1 MPPIKKYDAIVIGG
15 GHNGLTAAAYFA
27 RAGKEVLV
35 LERRYVLGGAAVT
48 EEVFPGFKFSVCSYV
63 VSLLKANIIRELM
76 LPKFGLELLP
86 LESTFTP
93 LENDYLMRTAD
104 PDETYREM
112 YRHSPRDAETYT
124 RFGPLMGQI
133 GMAVRPILETVP
145 PNAIRPSFPDL
156 SAMKKLL
163 NHFKTLSDEQ
173 FEYLT
178 KLMTM
183 SSADF
188 LDEWFEFE
196 PLKATMAASGIIG
209 TFMGPRSP
217 GSAYVM
223 LHHYMGDIDG
233 AFRAWGFQRGGTGAV
248 SMAIARSAEYFGA
261 KIMTE
266 APVEKVIVKNGRAIG
281 VALENGDEYKAD
293 KVISGLDPKL
303 SFLKMVDEIDLPN
316 DFVTDIKNFRIRGSS
331 GKVNLAL
338 DALPE
343 FTCLPGN
350 GPHLRGAISI
360 SPDFDYIEKA
370 YDDANEPSATETYF
384 QSIDIPILGR
394 IEAPGTLEGG
404 DVIWINERIVA
415 VGEGYRSNAEGIRQF
430 QALLGN
436 LVEKVITVPLPHWT
450 GPTECLHLMS
460 NVSPI
465 DHDLYL
471 VYSRLLPVFFRQY
484 LIDSGIELLE
494 VPDKE
499 YNSMGCNVLAIAPR
513 KCIMIAGNPKIQ
525 QQLEAKSVEVH
536 IYDGSEI
543 SLKGT
548 GGPTCLTRPFL
559 RSES

>member
-1 MPPIKKYDAIVIGG
+1 
-15 GHNGLTAAAYFA
+15 
-27 RAGKEVLV
+27 
-35 LERRYVLGGAAVT
+35 
-48 EEVFPGFKFSVCSYV
+48 
-63 VSLLKANIIRELM
+63 M

-93 LENDYLMRTAD
+93 LDNDYLMRTAD

-133 GMAVRPILETVP
+133 GMAVRPILETIP

-163 NHFKTLSDEQ
+163 NHFKTLSSEQ

-196 PLKATMAASGIIG
+196 PLKATMSASGIIG

-266 APVEKVIVKNGRAIG
+266 APVEKVIVNNGRAIG

-293 KVISGLDPKL
+293 KVISALDPKL
-303 SFLKMVDEIDLPN
+303 SFLKMVDETDLPN

-370 YDDANEPSATETYF
+370 YDDAKYGNFSEVPY
-384 QSIDIPILGR
+384 IDIIIPSVLDPEMAPPGKHVMSCFVQYAPYNINGGWDDQKREDFGDAVINALARFAPNIKDIILHR
-394 IEAPGTLEGG
+394 QVLTPADIESTFGLTEGNIFHGELTL
-404 DVIWINERIVA
+404 
-415 VGEGYRSNAEGIRQF
+415 
-430 QALLGN
+430 
-436 LVEKVITVPLPHWT
+436 
-450 GPTECLHLMS
+450 
-460 NVSPI
+460 
-465 DHDLYL
+465 
-471 VYSRLLPVFFRQY
+471 
-484 LIDSGIELLE
+484 
-494 VPDKE
+494 
-499 YNSMGCNVLAIAPR
+499 
-513 KCIMIAGNPKIQ
+513 
-525 QQLEAKSVEVH
+525 QQLFALRPAVKWANYKTPITNYYQCGSGTHPGGGITGSPGEMAAKK
-536 IYDGSEI
+536 IIKDW
-543 SLKGT
+543 
-548 GGPTCLTRPFL
+548 
-559 RSES
+559 

>member
-133 GMAVRPILETVP
+133 GMAVRPILETIP

-163 NHFKTLSDEQ
+163 NHFKTLSSEQ

-196 PLKATMAASGIIG
+196 PLKATMSASGIIG

-266 APVEKVIVKNGRAIG
+266 APVEKVIVNNGRAIG

-293 KVISGLDPKL
+293 KVISALDPKL
-303 SFLKMVDEIDLPN
+303 SFLKMVDETDLPN

-343 FTCLPGN
+343 FTCLPGD

-370 YDDANEPSATETYF
+370 YDDAKYGNFSEVPY
-384 QSIDIPILGR
+384 IDIIIPSVLDPEMAPPGKHVMSCFVQYAPYNINGGWDDQKREDFGDAVINALARFAPNIKDIILHR
-394 IEAPGTLEGG
+394 QVLTPADIESTFGLTEGN
-404 DVIWINERIVA
+404 IFH
-415 VGEGYRSNAEGIRQF
+415 GELS
-430 QALLGN
+430 L
-436 LVEKVITVPLPHWT
+436 
-450 GPTECLHLMS
+450 
-460 NVSPI
+460 
-465 DHDLYL
+465 
-471 VYSRLLPVFFRQY
+471 
-484 LIDSGIELLE
+484 
-494 VPDKE
+494 
-499 YNSMGCNVLAIAPR
+499 
-513 KCIMIAGNPKIQ
+513 
-525 QQLEAKSVEVH
+525 QQLFALRPAVKWANYKTPITNYYQCGSGTHPGGGITGSPGEMAAKK
-536 IYDGSEI
+536 IIKDW
-543 SLKGT
+543 
-548 GGPTCLTRPFL
+548 
-559 RSES
+559 

>member
-1 MPPIKKYDAIVIGG
+1 MPTIKKYDAIVIGG
-15 GHNGLTAAAYFA
+15 GHNGLTAAAYLA

-93 LENDYLMRTAD
+93 LDNDYLMRTAD

-133 GMAVRPILETVP
+133 GMAVRPILETIP

-163 NHFKTLSDEQ
+163 NHFKTLPSEQ

-196 PLKATMAASGIIG
+196 PLKATMSASGIIG

-266 APVEKVIVKNGRAIG
+266 APVEKVIVNNGQAIG

-293 KVISGLDPKL
+293 KVISALDPKL
-303 SFLKMVDEIDLPN
+303 SFLKMVDETDLPN

-370 YDDANEPSATETYF
+370 YDDAKYGNFSEVPY
-384 QSIDIPILGR
+384 IDIIIPSVLDPEMAPPGKHVMSCFVQYAPYNINGGWDDQKREDFGDAVINALARFAPNIKDIILHR
-394 IEAPGTLEGG
+394 QVLTPADIESTFGLTEGNIFHGELTL
-404 DVIWINERIVA
+404 
-415 VGEGYRSNAEGIRQF
+415 
-430 QALLGN
+430 
-436 LVEKVITVPLPHWT
+436 
-450 GPTECLHLMS
+450 
-460 NVSPI
+460 
-465 DHDLYL
+465 
-471 VYSRLLPVFFRQY
+471 
-484 LIDSGIELLE
+484 
-494 VPDKE
+494 
-499 YNSMGCNVLAIAPR
+499 
-513 KCIMIAGNPKIQ
+513 
-525 QQLEAKSVEVH
+525 QQLFALRPAVKWANYKTPITNYYQCGSGTHPGGGITGSPGEMAAKK
-536 IYDGSEI
+536 IIKDW
-543 SLKGT
+543 
-548 GGPTCLTRPFL
+548 
-559 RSES
+559 

>member
-133 GMAVRPILETVP
+133 GMAVRPILETIP

-293 KVISGLDPKL
+293 KVISALDPKL

-370 YDDANEPSATETYF
+370 YDDAKYGNFSEVPY
-384 QSIDIPILGR
+384 IDIIIPSVLDPEMAPPGKHVMSCFVQYAPYNIKGGWNDQKREDFGDAVINALARYAPNIKDIILHR
-394 IEAPGTLEGG
+394 QVLTPADIESTFGLTEGN
-404 DVIWINERIVA
+404 IFH
-415 VGEGYRSNAEGIRQF
+415 GELS
-430 QALLGN
+430 L
-436 LVEKVITVPLPHWT
+436 
-450 GPTECLHLMS
+450 
-460 NVSPI
+460 
-465 DHDLYL
+465 
-471 VYSRLLPVFFRQY
+471 
-484 LIDSGIELLE
+484 
-494 VPDKE
+494 
-499 YNSMGCNVLAIAPR
+499 
-513 KCIMIAGNPKIQ
+513 
-525 QQLEAKSVEVH
+525 QQLFALRPAVKWANYKTPITNYYQCGSGTHPGGGITGSPGEMAAKK
-536 IYDGSEI
+536 I
-543 SLKGT
+543 LKDW
-548 GGPTCLTRPFL
+548 
-559 RSES
+559 

>member
-1 MPPIKKYDAIVIGG
+1 MPTIKKYDAIIIGG
-15 GHNGLTAAAYFA
+15 GHNGLTAAAYLA
-27 RAGKEVLV
+27 RAGKDVLV
-35 LERRYVLGGAAVT
+35 MERRYVLGGAAVT

-86 LESTFTP
+86 LENTFTP
-93 LENDYLMRTAD
+93 LDNDYLMRTAD

-133 GMAVRPILETVP
+133 GMAVRPILETIP

-163 NHFKTLSDEQ
+163 NHFKTLSSEQ

-196 PLKATMAASGIIG
+196 PLKATMSASGIIG

-266 APVEKVIVKNGRAIG
+266 APVEKVIVNNGRAIG

-293 KVISGLDPKL
+293 KVISALDPKL
-303 SFLKMVDEIDLPN
+303 SFLKMVDETDLPN

-370 YDDANEPSATETYF
+370 YDDAKYGNFSEVPY
-384 QSIDIPILGR
+384 IDIIIPSVLDPEMAPPGKHVMSCFVQYAPYNINGGWDDQKREDFGDAVINALARFAPNIKDIILHR
-394 IEAPGTLEGG
+394 QVLTPADIESTFGLTEGNIFHGELTL
-404 DVIWINERIVA
+404 
-415 VGEGYRSNAEGIRQF
+415 
-430 QALLGN
+430 
-436 LVEKVITVPLPHWT
+436 
-450 GPTECLHLMS
+450 
-460 NVSPI
+460 
-465 DHDLYL
+465 
-471 VYSRLLPVFFRQY
+471 
-484 LIDSGIELLE
+484 
-494 VPDKE
+494 
-499 YNSMGCNVLAIAPR
+499 
-513 KCIMIAGNPKIQ
+513 
-525 QQLEAKSVEVH
+525 QQLFALRPAVKWANYKTPITNYYQCGSGTHPGGGITGSPGEMAAKK
-536 IYDGSEI
+536 IIKDW
-543 SLKGT
+543 
-548 GGPTCLTRPFL
+548 
-559 RSES
+559 

>member
-133 GMAVRPILETVP
+133 GMAVRPILETIP

-293 KVISGLDPKL
+293 KVISALDPKL

-370 YDDANEPSATETYF
+370 YDDAKYGNFSEVPY
-384 QSIDIPILGR
+384 IDIIIPSVLDPEMAPPGKHVMSCFVQYAPYNIKGGWNDQKREDFGDAVINALARYAPNIKDIILHR
-394 IEAPGTLEGG
+394 QVLTPADIESTFGLTEGNIFHGELTL
-404 DVIWINERIVA
+404 
-415 VGEGYRSNAEGIRQF
+415 
-430 QALLGN
+430 
-436 LVEKVITVPLPHWT
+436 
-450 GPTECLHLMS
+450 
-460 NVSPI
+460 
-465 DHDLYL
+465 
-471 VYSRLLPVFFRQY
+471 
-484 LIDSGIELLE
+484 
-494 VPDKE
+494 
-499 YNSMGCNVLAIAPR
+499 
-513 KCIMIAGNPKIQ
+513 
-525 QQLEAKSVEVH
+525 QQLFALRPAVKWANYKTPITNYYQCGSGTHPGGGITGSPGEMAAKK
-536 IYDGSEI
+536 I
-543 SLKGT
+543 LKDW
-548 GGPTCLTRPFL
+548 
-559 RSES
+559 